1 MIEFLEKHLVI
12 PNDYRPLLSKSIST
26 FSFKTIWSSIFGIS
40 FNSDDVVPHNHKVGE
55 EKKERIQVQERKK
68 NNGTIEEC
76 NHILFFP
83 NDSNVIGL
91 DQNAILKHEWHIDSP
106 VFFHLKRTVWFAFLK
121 KGTYETFPEPSK
133 IGTQEPFS
141 CFC

>member
-1 MIEFLEKHLVI
+1 MIEFLEKNLKI
-12 PNDYRPLLSKSIST
+12 PNHYRPLLSKSIST
-26 FSFKTIWSSIFGIS
+26 FRFKTIWSFIFGIS

-83 NDSNVIGL
+83 NGSNVIGL
-91 DQNAILKHEWHIDSP
+91 DQNAILK
-106 VFFHLKRTVWFAFLK
+106 
-121 KGTYETFPEPSK
+121 YE
-133 IGTQEPFS
+133 
-141 CFC
+141 

>member
-55 EKKERIQVQERKK
+55 EKKRK
-68 NNGTIEEC
+68 NSSSRTEEEQR
-76 NHILFFP
+76 N
-83 NDSNVIGL
+83 
-91 DQNAILKHEWHIDSP
+91 
-106 VFFHLKRTVWFAFLK
+106 
-121 KGTYETFPEPSK
+121 Y
-133 IGTQEPFS
+133 
-141 CFC
+141 

>member
-55 EKKERIQVQERKK
+55 EKKKEFKFK
-68 NNGTIEEC
+68 NGRRTTELLKSVI
-76 NHILFFP
+76 ISYFF
-83 NDSNVIGL
+83 
-91 DQNAILKHEWHIDSP
+91 
-106 VFFHLKRTVWFAFLK
+106 RM
-121 KGTYETFPEPSK
+121 
-133 IGTQEPFS
+133 TQTLLV
-141 CFC
+141 